1 MSPLAVITSLFPSMF
16 HRRLLLLFTL
26 LLLAMLPLFLRLTSL
41 TVFRSEELRQEAEK
55 RLVRRQWTSTV
66 RGSILDR
73 KGRVLAQD
81 RPSYDV
87 AVAYPVIT
95 GQWVTDQSG
104 RAARRAAGARWADM
118 DADER
123 QALTAKYRSAYLLH
137 LDRGWN
143 ELAARLGITRQE
155 LDKRRDQIVAEVTS
169 KQRHNTEVLIR
180 RSLAQKLDVDPSV
193 VLETWKQVAATV
205 DPDVDHVMRTI
216 AAGVVAALDPTGK
229 KVNETELR
237 NIVRHG
243 EQPIAETTQ
252 AHVLAYRVSDEV
264 GFQCRRLAWE
274 EVELDPSQEE
284 GQPAS
289 DNPDMRSLV
298 EAMPGLTVIDGGD
311 RDYPLESTTVQI
323 DLSTLP
329 GPLRQEAVREVR
341 VEGVATHILG
351 RIRNRVQRED
361 IPRRAEYLASN
372 LEAREAAIIEGGT
385 DRGMYRD
392 GDRVGDTGVEGSQE
406 NILRGLR
413 GLQTSRLDNDDRVY
427 LEPVKGRDVQLT
439 IDAAL
444 QARVQAVMSP
454 ELGLA
459 VVAPWQSPLSL
470 THPEI
475 PGTPKVGQPLEG
487 AAVVLDIDS
496 GDILAMVSMPSYTR
510 AQARERPE
518 EVYGDPLSTP
528 YLNRAI
534 AKPYQP
540 GSIVKPLILVGAA
553 KHHDYS
559 PWERIACTG
568 HFYPNRPDMF
578 RCWIYKQYST
588 THNARLGG
596 DLTGPQAIMVSCNI
610 FFFTLGNRL
619 GVDGIQSVYRD
630 FGVGQRFNIGV
641 GQEFAGA
648 LGLNGRPE
656 TLKLPDAVQMG
667 IGQGPV
673 TWTPLHAAAAYA
685 TLARYGNRCHPRL
698 IMGQNPPEGADLKLD
713 PRVVDEAMEGLRLS
727 VEDSEGTGHH
737 ITMPGGHRE
746 NIFNAP
752 GVRVWGK
759 TGTAAASPIIGDPD
773 GETGPEPRQVLAAGD
788 HSWFVVLVGRD
799 RPRYVISV
807 VTDFGGSGGKV
818 SGPICNQIIHALI
831 AEGYL

>member
-1 MSPLAVITSLFPSMF
+1 MSPLAAITSLFPSMF
-16 HRRLLLLFTL
+16 HRRLLLLLSL
-26 LLLAMLPLFLRLTSL
+26 LGLAMLPLLVRLVSL
-41 TVFRSEELRQEAEK
+41 TVVRADDLRQDAEK

-87 AVAYPVIT
+87 AVAYNVIT
-95 GQWVTDQSG
+95 GQWVADQSR
-104 RAARRAAGARWADM
+104 RAARRGAGLRWADM
-118 DADER
+118 DAEER
-123 QALTAKYRSAYLLH
+123 QAHTAKYRSAYLLH
-137 LDRGWN
+137 LDSGWN
-143 ELAARLGITRQE
+143 RLAAGLGIPREE
-155 LDKRRDQIVAEVTS
+155 LDKRRDQIVAEVTR
-169 KQRHNTEVLIR
+169 KQRHNSEVLIR
-180 RSLAQKLDVDPSV
+180 RSLAEKLGIDGQTVGEV
-193 VLETWKQVAATV
+193 WERVEAAT
-205 DPDVDHVMRTI
+205 DPNADQVLRVI
-216 AAGVVAALDPTGK
+216 ARGVVAALDPTGK

-243 EQPIAETTQ
+243 EQPIAETAQ
-252 AHVLAYRVSDEV
+252 NHVLAFRVSDEV

-274 EVELDPSQEE
+274 EVELDPSLGE
-284 GQPAS
+284 GARPN
-289 DNPDMRSLV
+289 DNPDIKSIV
-298 EAMPGLTVIDGGD
+298 EGMPGLTVIDGGD
-311 RDYPLESTTVQI
+311 RDYPMESANVPI
-323 DLSTLP
+323 DLATMP
-329 GPLRQEAVREVR
+329 GPLRLEAVRELR
-341 VEGVATHILG
+341 VEGIATHILG

-361 IPRRAEYLASN
+361 LTRRAEFLAAN
-372 LEAREAAIIEGGT
+372 PAAREAAVIDGGS
-385 DRGMYRD
+385 DRGVYRE
-392 GDRVGDTGVEGSQE
+392 GDRVGDTGVEASQE
-406 NILRGLR
+406 NTLRGLR
-413 GLQTSRLDNDDRVY
+413 GLQTSRLDSDDRLY
-427 LEPVKGRDVQLT
+427 IEPIKGRDVSLT
-439 IDAAL
+439 IDVML

-459 VVAPWQSPLSL
+459 VVAPWQAPLSL

-487 AAVVLDIDS
+487 AAVVLDIES

-510 AQARERPE
+510 EQAREKPE
-518 EVYGDPLSTP
+518 EVYGDPLTTA

-553 KHHDYS
+553 QHRDYGLHQ
-559 PWERIACTG
+559 RIACTG

-578 RCWIYKQYST
+578 RCWVYKQYHT
-588 THNARLGG
+588 THNARLGD

-619 GVDGIQSVYRD
+619 GVDGIQDVYRD

-641 GQEFAGA
+641 GQEFAGS
-648 LGLNGRPE
+648 LGLAGNAA

-673 TWTPLHAAAAYA
+673 TWTPLHAAASYA
-685 TLARYGNRCHPRL
+685 TLARYGTRCHPRL
-698 IMGQNPPEGADLKLD
+698 IMGQNAPDGADLNLD
-713 PRVVDEAMEGLRLS
+713 SRVVDEAIEGLRMS
-727 VEDSEGTGHH
+727 VEESEGTGHH
-737 ITMPGGHRE
+737 ITMPGGDRE

-759 TGTAAASPIIGDPD
+759 TGTAAASPVVGDPD
-773 GETGPEPRQVLAAGD
+773 GETGPEPKQLLAAGD
-788 HSWFVVLVGRD
+788 HSWFVIMVGRD

>member
-1 MSPLAVITSLFPSMF
+1 MSPLNAISSLFPSMF
-16 HRRLLLLFTL
+16 HRRLLLLLSL
-26 LLLAMLPLFLRLTSL
+26 LGLAMLPLLVRLVSL
-41 TVFRSEELRQEAEK
+41 TVVRSEDLRQEAER

-87 AVAYPVIT
+87 AVAYSVIT
-95 GQWVTDQSG
+95 GQWVADQSR
-104 RAARRAAGARWADM
+104 RAARRGAGLRWADM
-118 DADER
+118 DAEER
-123 QALTAKYRSAYLLH
+123 QAHMARYRSAYLLH

-143 ELAARLGITRQE
+143 ELASRLGIPREE
-155 LDKRRDQIVAEVTS
+155 LDKRRDQIVAEVTR
-169 KQRHNTEVLIR
+169 KQRHNSEVLIR
-180 RSLAQKLDVDPSV
+180 RSLAQKLGVEAQV
-193 VLETWKQVAATV
+193 VGEAWKRVEATV
-205 DPDVDHVMRTI
+205 DPNADQVLRVI
-216 AAGVVAALDPTGK
+216 ARGVVTALDASGK

-243 EQPIAETTQ
+243 EQPIAETAQ
-252 AHVLAYRVSDEV
+252 NHVVAFRVSDEV
-264 GFQCRRLAWE
+264 GFQCRRLAWD
-274 EVELDPSQEE
+274 EVELDPSQAD
-284 GQPAS
+284 GVRPS
-289 DNPDMRSLV
+289 DNPDLKSFV

-311 RDYPLESTTVQI
+311 RDYPMESANVPI
-323 DLSTLP
+323 DLSTMP
-329 GPLRQEAVREVR
+329 GPLRLEAVREVR
-341 VEGVATHILG
+341 VDGVATHILG
-351 RIRNRVQRED
+351 RIRNRVQKED
-361 IPRRAEYLASN
+361 LTRRAEFLAAN
-372 LEAREAAIIEGGT
+372 PAAREAAIIDGGS
-385 DRGMYRD
+385 DRGVYRE
-392 GDRVGDTGVEGSQE
+392 GDRVGDTGVESSQE
-406 NILRGLR
+406 NTLRGLR
-413 GLQTSRLDNDDRVY
+413 GLQTSRLDNDDRLYV
-427 LEPVKGRDVQLT
+427 EPVKGRDVMLT
-439 IDAAL
+439 LDAML

-459 VVAPWQSPLSL
+459 VVAPWQAPLSL

-475 PGTPKVGQPLEG
+475 PGTPKLGAPLEG

-510 AQARERPE
+510 EQARERPE
-518 EVYGDPLSTP
+518 EVYGDPLTTA

-540 GSIVKPLILVGAA
+540 GSIVKPLILAGAEQRQ
-553 KHHDYS
+553 DYAVHQ
-559 PWERIACTG
+559 RIACTG

-578 RCWIYKQYST
+578 RCWIYKQFHT
-588 THNARLGG
+588 THNARLGD

-619 GVDGIQSVYRD
+619 GVDGIQDVYRD

-641 GQEFAGA
+641 GQEFAGS
-648 LGLNGRPE
+648 LGLNGNAA

-685 TLARYGNRCHPRL
+685 TLARYGTRCHPRL
-698 IMGQNPPEGADLKLD
+698 IMGQNPPDGADLRLSS
-713 PRVVDEAMEGLRLS
+713 RVVEEAMEGLRMS
-727 VEDSEGTGHH
+727 VAESDGTGHH
-737 ITMPGGHRE
+737 ITMPGGERE

-759 TGTAAASPIIGDPD
+759 TGTAAASPVVGDPD

-788 HSWFVVLVGRD
+788 HSWFVIMVGRD